1 MANKRTGD
9 VHTAKSRTALGAF
22 GHTYAFGHQLSANDV
37 LGGKSGPPT
46 RWSNVHTVQLR
57 LGVSSATSTMELP
70 DALSLTSHLT
80 SLRNGI
86 AILRACVVVRQR
98 EYSRTDANRSP
109 LPRCVCPWCTICFV
123 HACLTALSVN
133 RRAVATRRWAYQ
145 SSVGAKEASQ
155 VLTVSGTLIHPSAST
170 TRTRPTSSNTRG
182 RSNIDL
188 LLCTYRWEPLA
199 STPTTKAC
207 NRQLHVL
214 NTQNLRIEERA
225 DTASYSPRGCMG
237 CARNTPTYG
246 LSQFV
251 LRSGSAA
258 GIDSLPRYMYKVW
271 AFVVS

>member
-1 MANKRTGD
+1 MRHGVQCTP
-9 VHTAKSRTALGAF
+9 S
-22 GHTYAFGHQLSANDV
+22 V
-37 LGGKSGPPT
+37 L
-46 RWSNVHTVQLR
+46 
-57 LGVSSATSTMELP
+57 
-70 DALSLTSHLT
+70 
-80 SLRNGI
+80 
-86 AILRACVVVRQR
+86 
-98 EYSRTDANRSP
+98 
-109 LPRCVCPWCTICFV
+109 F
-123 HACLTALSVN
+123 HACLTRSGSGFVSVN

-225 DTASYSPRGCMG
+225 DTASYFPRGCMV

-258 GIDSLPRYMYKVW
+258 GIDSLSTLHVQGMGLCRLMNLPPPDRDSTSRRQVPDTSRQSASQPPGSSSCMLSSPSCVPE
-271 AFVVS
+271 